1 MSDTDLIAQLRSDG
15 SALCVEAA
23 AEIQRLRDRLVAVE
37 TELATTVGSVDF
49 FTREKPDEP
58 FRIEHDIPPNAPR

>member
-15 SALCVEAA
+15 SALCIEAA
-23 AEIQRLRDRLVAVE
+23 AEIQRLRDQLEYARE
-37 TELATTVGSVDF
+37 TIVIMKGTLDELRAA
-49 FTREKPDEP
+49 DEP

>member
-1 MSDTDLIAQLRSDG
+1 MSEPDIIAQLRSDG

-23 AEIQRLRDRLVAVE
+23 AEIQRLRDQLEYARESLVIIKGTLE
-37 TELATTVGSVDF
+37 EQ
-49 FTREKPDEP
+49 RHEDEP